1 MNASRVDPS
10 IGVLRQSRGGREGGE
25 IEMSRVVISGRES
38 KRKPGDDKKK
48 REKREEI
55 LIGWIFEK
63 VLDGKF
69 DANFL
74 ESFLAN

>member
-1 MNASRVDPS
+1 MKINRPS
-10 IGVLRQSRGGREGGE
+10 EWWRRGGEG
-25 IEMSRVVISGRES
+25 RGRES

-63 VLDGKF
+63 VLNGKF